1 MILHG
6 GNGDGTCKASM
17 EKVNLIIT
25 IFLLIIGEGIQN

>member
-17 EKVNLIIT
+17 GK
-25 IFLLIIGEGIQN
+25 GEFDNNNISSDSR